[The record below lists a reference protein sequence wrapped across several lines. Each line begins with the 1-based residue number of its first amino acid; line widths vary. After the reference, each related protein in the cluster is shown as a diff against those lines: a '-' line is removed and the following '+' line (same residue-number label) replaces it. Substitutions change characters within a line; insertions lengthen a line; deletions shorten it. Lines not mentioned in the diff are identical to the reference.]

1 MSVPEGI
8 VATQTESLLRRVAR
22 ERDARCRSVL
32 AAADEQAAAM
42 LARART
48 EARARLRQ
56 ASTDERRAVE
66 QALAA
71 RRAAL
76 ETVRRQQHRH
86 QLRAALDVAW
96 TSLPEALEAAWG
108 DPATRERWCRTA
120 VAAALAAFVSHGPC
134 TVEVDAADDD
144 VAAIA
149 TAAITDRECAVVRIE
164 GLGAGLRLRAGRASL
179 DATTRG
185 LTASRERIEAELLA
199 GILAIADEGAPG

>member
-32 AAADEQAAAM
+32 AAADEQAVAL
-42 LARART
+42 LARARA

-76 ETVRRQQHRH
+76 ETVRRQQHRR

-96 TSLPEALEAAWG
+96 TSLPEALEAAWN
-108 DPATRERWCRTA
+108 DAATRERWCR
-120 VAAALAAFVSHGPC
+120 AAAEAAREAFVSDGPC
-134 TVEVDAADDD
+134 TIEIDVDGDDA
-144 VAAIA
+144 AAIA
-149 TAAITDRECAVVRIE
+149 RSAMTDRDCTPVRVP
-164 GLGAGLRLRAGRASL
+164 GLGAGLRLRSGRACL
-179 DATTRG
+179 DATARG

-199 GILAIADEGAPG
+199 AILAIAEAGEAR